1 MRNEFENGASS
12 GADSPMLIDQYL
24 PEYDATEGRHVIAN
38 ADPET
43 TYEAMLTADLMNT
56 GPIVRALGRL
66 RDVPRV
72 ASHWLGGTPW
82 ASSSKRLR
90 FVDVPETEEW
100 TPVRVRSSVEGRRAV
115 SAGVAPGCEEPF
127 GR

>member
-72 ASHWLGGTPW
+72 ASHWLGGTRGPPHPSGCG
-82 ASSSKRLR
+82 SSTSRRPRSGRLYG
-90 FVDVPETEEW
+90 
-100 TPVRVRSSVEGRRAV
+100 SVLVWIEG
-115 SAGVAPGCEEPF
+115 EP
-127 GR
+127 